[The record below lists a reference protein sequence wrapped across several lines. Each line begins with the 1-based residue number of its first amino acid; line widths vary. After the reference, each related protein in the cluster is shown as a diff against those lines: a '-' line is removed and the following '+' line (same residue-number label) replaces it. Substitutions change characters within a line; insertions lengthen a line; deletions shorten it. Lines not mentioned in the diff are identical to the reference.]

1 MMTDAMKMQGALVL
15 KEAITP
21 KGSYVYASQLGG
33 MMAVLLPYRKKLGVD
48 QYLLRRELIPC
59 WDNHMD
65 ICGISVLG
73 EQTLLESLLIE
84 TLKKESGYRVTANE
98 LKCLGVCAT
107 DRYTDTTC
115 FLYAVD
121 LSRHGAGEEKLEVA
135 EEMTFW
141 GESQD
146 ILESVDSQLITCFAK
161 AQYLVL

>member
-1 MMTDAMKMQGALVL
+1 MSDSMKTKGAVVL
-15 KEAITP
+15 KETNTP
-21 KGSYVYASQLGG
+21 NGPYVYASQLGG
-33 MMAVLLPYRKKLGVD
+33 MMALLLPYRKKMGTP
-48 QYLLRRELIPC
+48 QYMLRRELVPC

-65 ICGISVLG
+65 ICGIAVIG
-73 EQTLLESLLIE
+73 EQNDLESLLID
-84 TLKKESGYRVTANE
+84 TLKKESGYQISARE

-107 DRYTDTTC
+107 DRYSDTTC

-121 LSRHGAGEEKLEVA
+121 LTRHGVSEEKLEVK

-141 GESQD
+141 GEAQE

>member
-1 MMTDAMKMQGALVL
+1 MTDSMKMQGAVVL
-15 KEAITP
+15 KEATTP
-21 KGSYVYASQLGG
+21 KGPYVYASQLGG
-33 MMAVLLPYRKKLGVD
+33 MMAILLPYRKKMGTA

-59 WDNHMD
+59 WDSHMD
-65 ICGISVLG
+65 ICGIGVFG
-73 EQTLLESLLIE
+73 EHSALEGLLIE
-84 TLKKESGYRVTANE
+84 TLKKESGYQITSNE

-121 LSRHGAGEEKLEVA
+121 LSRHGASEEKLEVA

-141 GESQD
+141 GEAQD
-146 ILESVDSQLITCFAK
+146 VLESVDSQLITCFAK